1 MLKKHTAITPAAAAA
16 ASAQQRNNSAAAAAS
31 SVASSAQPVIAAV
44 SASSAASAAAA
55 SVAPVGAWVTPGDL
69 LGSTT
74 DGMAPGFGCYVLAG
88 QAGIYAGV
96 VGVKA
101 VTKLEGAAA
110 AAPAAAAVGAKQQAQ
125 QSPQP
130 QARFLVHIENARQ
143 PARLPVVGDVV
154 TCRVTK
160 INARMASVE
169 ILCLHSHHAVAPAE
183 SSAAAASAAASASGL
198 ALATPAAETYL
209 LEESLAGTIR
219 QRDVRAH
226 EIDSVEIYRSF
237 RPLDLVR
244 AQVLSLGDA
253 RSYFLSTAR
262 NDLGVILAT
271 SPAGAP
277 MVPINWEQMQCP
289 LTGAKEYRK
298 VAKIDA

>member
-1 MLKKHTAITPAAAAA
+1 MLKKHTAITPAASAA
-16 ASAQQRNNSAAAAAS
+16 ASAQRNNAAVMPATAAA
-31 SVASSAQPVIAAV
+31 QPAT
-44 SASSAASAAAA
+44 ASAAAA
-55 SVAPVGAWVTPGDL
+55 PASSFSSASASAVAPVGSWVTPGDL
-69 LGSTT
+69 LGSTL
-74 DGMAPGFGCYVLAG
+74 DGMAAGFGCYVLAG
-88 QAGIYAGV
+88 QTGIYAGV

-101 VTKLEGAAA
+101 VTKIESGAAA
-110 AAPAAAAVGAKQQAQ
+110 GSKHAV
-125 QSPQP
+125 QSPSS
-130 QARFLVHIENARQ
+130 ARFLVHIEQARQ

-169 ILCLHSHHAVAPAE
+169 ILCLHSHHAVAPADAA
-183 SSAAAASAAASASGL
+183 AAAASPAASAASASGA

-209 LEESLAGTIR
+209 LDESLAGTIR

-289 LTGAKEYRK
+289 LTGTKEYRK